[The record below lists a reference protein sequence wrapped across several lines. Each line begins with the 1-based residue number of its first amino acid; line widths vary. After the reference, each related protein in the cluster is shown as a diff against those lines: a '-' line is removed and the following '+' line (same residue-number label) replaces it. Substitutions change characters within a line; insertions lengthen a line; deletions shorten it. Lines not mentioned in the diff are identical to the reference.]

1 MKEML
6 KDVVVFLKEMDK
18 KSKGHTVITLVKL
31 SKELNYKENE
41 LKDVLKFL
49 NKKNMLVIYN
59 GINNKHI
66 KWNNNVLS

>member
-18 KSKGHTVITLVKL
+18 KSKGHKGITLVKL

-66 KWNNNVLS
+66 KWNNNFLS

>member
-18 KSKGHTVITLVKL
+18 KSKGHNGITLVKL

-59 GINNKHI
+59 GINNFIVHM
-66 KWNNNVLS
+66 V